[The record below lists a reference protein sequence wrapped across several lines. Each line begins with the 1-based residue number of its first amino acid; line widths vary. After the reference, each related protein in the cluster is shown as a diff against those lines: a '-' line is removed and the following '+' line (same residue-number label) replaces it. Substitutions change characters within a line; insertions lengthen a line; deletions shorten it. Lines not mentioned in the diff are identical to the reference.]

1 MITVRGTNEQL
12 NGGMLGPLAQQIA
25 SASPGHIQV
34 TPLEYAA
41 SVEPGTQADGVNLL
55 MSTLNGQA
63 EQCPAQHTV
72 LLGYSQGAMVVGDAL
87 SAPDVRPN
95 EDNGYTLSD
104 RASENVIV
112 AELFGDPRFNSE
124 TSYDVGDFTKGTN
137 GVMGA
142 RGPHE
147 LDRYASRTQSY
158 CNYDDPICQ
167 TYGSRKGHREYA
179 TNGLRDQAHTR
190 RAAVNRRMRM
200 HMRNIWRAHVR
211 GISWNTYRCTER
223 EPWQA
228 MRSSARIAGNR
239 SPSTRRA
246 TPTSCSRCGG
256 QEFDRELESR
266 LKLAEDDKAKAVEL
280 ARQKANSEL
289 QQAKASKDAEIS
301 ELKAQLAAFED
312 RQKLAV
318 SEAVGDVEKE
328 RDELRH
334 EVERLKSDAESEREL
349 AKANL
354 EAEKAKAAAEKDVRI
369 QQLQSQLDNVQTSK
383 QLEIA
388 EQVGKVEREC
398 DRLRGELS
406 TAKMQQELELK
417 SVREQ
422 YEVQLRDREDE
433 IERLRDFKTRLS
445 TKMVGESLERH
456 CQDEFNKV
464 RMGSFPNAY
473 FEKDNDAR
481 TGSKGDFIFRDYDG
495 SEDDEGR
502 TEFISIMFEMKN
514 ENETTATKH
523 RNEDFFKELDKDRRE
538 KGCEYA
544 VLVSMLEEDS
554 DLYNQGIVD
563 VSYRYPKMY
572 VIRPQY
578 FIQMITLLRNAAR
591 GTLEYRRELA
601 EMRAQNIDITNFE
614 DKLNEFKSGFERNY
628 ELASKKFQ
636 TVIDEIDKSIDHLQ
650 KTKKAL
656 LGSEDNLRIA
666 NKKVQEV
673 TVRRLTYKNP
683 TMQEKFKQA
692 RAVRDEEKA
701 IGKVPE
707 VGIELAEDTGVER

>member
-1 MITVRGTNEQL
+1 MEYTSMHGRGDMAGHEIKCPHCGESFTIDEAGYADIVQQVR
-12 NGGMLGPLAQQIA
+12 
-25 SASPGHIQV
+25 
-34 TPLEYAA
+34 
-41 SVEPGTQADGVNLL
+41 
-55 MSTLNGQA
+55 
-63 EQCPAQHTV
+63 
-72 LLGYSQGAMVVGDAL
+72 
-87 SAPDVRPN
+87 
-95 EDNGYTLSD
+95 
-104 RASENVIV
+104 
-112 AELFGDPRFNSE
+112 
-124 TSYDVGDFTKGTN
+124 
-137 GVMGA
+137 
-142 RGPHE
+142 
-147 LDRYASRTQSY
+147 
-158 CNYDDPICQ
+158 
-167 TYGSRKGHREYA
+167 
-179 TNGLRDQAHTR
+179 
-190 RAAVNRRMRM
+190 
-200 HMRNIWRAHVR
+200 
-211 GISWNTYRCTER
+211 
-223 EPWQA
+223 
-228 MRSSARIAGNR
+228 
-239 SPSTRRA
+239 
-246 TPTSCSRCGG
+246 G

-266 LKLAEDDKAKAVEL
+266 LKLAEDDKAKAIEL
-280 ARQKANSEL
+280 AQQKASSEL
-289 QQAKASKDAEIS
+289 QQAKASKDAEIAKLQS
-301 ELKAQLAAFED
+301 QLDSSKQEQDAAIQQVKNDAEKRVDQLKHQLDQEQQARESDAQIAQEKLNHALQQANMEKDAQLKDLQAQLAAFED

-334 EVERLKSDAESEREL
+334 EVERLKADAESAREL
-349 AKANL
+349 AKSNL
-354 EAEKAKAAAEKDVRI
+354 EAEKAKATAEKDVRI
-369 QQLQSQLDNVQTSK
+369 QQLQSQLDNAQTSK
-383 QLEIA
+383 RLEIA
-388 EQVGKVEREC
+388 EQVGKVERER
-398 DRLRGELS
+398 DQLRGELDN
-406 TAKMQQELELK
+406 AKMRQELELRSQEEK
-417 SVREQ
+417 YLTQ
-422 YEVQLRDREDE
+422 IRDRDDE

-464 RMGSFPNAY
+464 RMGSFPHAY

-495 SEDDEGR
+495 PEDDEDR

-538 KGCEYA
+538 KHCEYA

-578 FIQMITLLRNAAR
+578 FIQMIALLRNAAR

-601 EMRAQNIDITNFE
+601 QMRAQNIDITNFE
-614 DKLNEFKSGFERNY
+614 DNLNEFKSGFERNY

-673 TVRRLTYKNP
+673 TVRRLAYKNP
-683 TMQEKFKQA
+683 TMQEKFRQA
-692 RAVRDEEKA
+692 RAERERVEQIESGDERE
-701 IGKVPE
+701 
-707 VGIELAEDTGVER
+707 

>member
-1 MITVRGTNEQL
+1 MAGHEIKCPHCGESFTIDEAGYADIVQQVR
-12 NGGMLGPLAQQIA
+12 
-25 SASPGHIQV
+25 
-34 TPLEYAA
+34 
-41 SVEPGTQADGVNLL
+41 
-55 MSTLNGQA
+55 
-63 EQCPAQHTV
+63 
-72 LLGYSQGAMVVGDAL
+72 
-87 SAPDVRPN
+87 
-95 EDNGYTLSD
+95 
-104 RASENVIV
+104 
-112 AELFGDPRFNSE
+112 
-124 TSYDVGDFTKGTN
+124 
-137 GVMGA
+137 
-142 RGPHE
+142 
-147 LDRYASRTQSY
+147 
-158 CNYDDPICQ
+158 
-167 TYGSRKGHREYA
+167 
-179 TNGLRDQAHTR
+179 
-190 RAAVNRRMRM
+190 
-200 HMRNIWRAHVR
+200 
-211 GISWNTYRCTER
+211 
-223 EPWQA
+223 
-228 MRSSARIAGNR
+228 
-239 SPSTRRA
+239 
-246 TPTSCSRCGG
+246 G

-266 LKLAEDDKAKAVEL
+266 LKLAEDDKAKAIEL
-280 ARQKANSEL
+280 AQQKASSEL
-289 QQAKASKDAEIS
+289 QQAKASKDAEIAKLQS
-301 ELKAQLAAFED
+301 QLDSSKQEQDAAIQQVKNDAEKRVDQLKHQLDQEQQARESDAQIAQEKLNHALQQANMEKDAQLKDLQAQLAAFED

-334 EVERLKSDAESEREL
+334 EVERLKADAESAREL
-349 AKANL
+349 AKSNL
-354 EAEKAKAAAEKDVRI
+354 EAEKAKATAEKDVRI
-369 QQLQSQLDNVQTSK
+369 QQLQSQLDNAQTSK
-383 QLEIA
+383 RLEIA
-388 EQVGKVEREC
+388 EQVGKVERER
-398 DRLRGELS
+398 DQLRGELDN
-406 TAKMQQELELK
+406 AKMRQELELRSQEEK
-417 SVREQ
+417 YLTQ
-422 YEVQLRDREDE
+422 IRDRDDE

-464 RMGSFPNAY
+464 RMGSFPHAY

-495 SEDDEGR
+495 PEDDEDR

-538 KGCEYA
+538 KHCEYA

-578 FIQMITLLRNAAR
+578 FIQMIALLRNAAR

-601 EMRAQNIDITNFE
+601 QMRAQNIDITNFE

-673 TVRRLTYKNP
+673 TVRRLAYKNP
-683 TMQEKFKQA
+683 TMQEKFRQA
-692 RAVRDEEKA
+692 RAERERVEQIESGDERE
-701 IGKVPE
+701 
-707 VGIELAEDTGVER
+707 

>member
-1 MITVRGTNEQL
+1 MEYTPMRGRGDMAGHEIKCPHCGESFTIDEAGYADIVQQVR
-12 NGGMLGPLAQQIA
+12 
-25 SASPGHIQV
+25 
-34 TPLEYAA
+34 
-41 SVEPGTQADGVNLL
+41 
-55 MSTLNGQA
+55 
-63 EQCPAQHTV
+63 
-72 LLGYSQGAMVVGDAL
+72 
-87 SAPDVRPN
+87 
-95 EDNGYTLSD
+95 
-104 RASENVIV
+104 
-112 AELFGDPRFNSE
+112 
-124 TSYDVGDFTKGTN
+124 
-137 GVMGA
+137 
-142 RGPHE
+142 
-147 LDRYASRTQSY
+147 
-158 CNYDDPICQ
+158 
-167 TYGSRKGHREYA
+167 
-179 TNGLRDQAHTR
+179 
-190 RAAVNRRMRM
+190 
-200 HMRNIWRAHVR
+200 
-211 GISWNTYRCTER
+211 
-223 EPWQA
+223 
-228 MRSSARIAGNR
+228 
-239 SPSTRRA
+239 
-246 TPTSCSRCGG
+246 G

-280 ARQKANSEL
+280 AQQKASSEL
-289 QQAKASKDAEIS
+289 QQAKASKDAEIAKLQS
-301 ELKAQLAAFED
+301 QLDSSKQEQDAAIQQVKNDAEKRVDQLKHQLDQEQQARESDAQIAQEKLNHALQQVNMEKDAQLKDLQAQLAAFED

-334 EVERLKSDAESEREL
+334 EVERLKADAESAREL
-349 AKANL
+349 AKSNL
-354 EAEKAKAAAEKDVRI
+354 EAEKAKATAEKDVRI
-369 QQLQSQLDNVQTSK
+369 QQLQSQLDNAQTSK
-383 QLEIA
+383 RLEIA
-388 EQVGKVEREC
+388 EQVGKVERER
-398 DRLRGELS
+398 DQLRGELDN
-406 TAKMQQELELK
+406 AKMRQELELK
-417 SVREQ
+417 SQEEKYLTQ
-422 YEVQLRDREDE
+422 IRDRDDE

-464 RMGSFPNAY
+464 RMGSFPHAY

-495 SEDDEGR
+495 PEDDESR

-538 KGCEYA
+538 KHCEYA

-601 EMRAQNIDITNFE
+601 QMRAQNIDITNFE
-614 DKLNEFKSGFERNY
+614 DKLNEFKNGFERNY

-692 RAVRDEEKA
+692 RAARQLGMEADDA
-701 IGKVPE
+701 Q
-707 VGIELAEDTGVER
+707 D

>member
-1 MITVRGTNEQL
+1 M
-12 NGGMLGPLAQQIA
+12 
-25 SASPGHIQV
+25 
-34 TPLEYAA
+34 EYI
-41 SVEPGTQADGVNLL
+41 SMHGK
-55 MSTLNGQA
+55 
-63 EQCPAQHTV
+63 
-72 LLGYSQGAMVVGDAL
+72 GAMASHEIKCPHCGESFTIDEAGYADIVQQ
-87 SAPDVRPN
+87 VR
-95 EDNGYTLSD
+95 
-104 RASENVIV
+104 
-112 AELFGDPRFNSE
+112 
-124 TSYDVGDFTKGTN
+124 
-137 GVMGA
+137 
-142 RGPHE
+142 
-147 LDRYASRTQSY
+147 
-158 CNYDDPICQ
+158 
-167 TYGSRKGHREYA
+167 
-179 TNGLRDQAHTR
+179 
-190 RAAVNRRMRM
+190 
-200 HMRNIWRAHVR
+200 
-211 GISWNTYRCTER
+211 
-223 EPWQA
+223 
-228 MRSSARIAGNR
+228 
-239 SPSTRRA
+239 
-246 TPTSCSRCGG
+246 G

-417 SVREQ
+417 SVREH
-422 YEVQLRDREDE
+422 YEVQLRDRDDE

-495 SEDDEGR
+495 PEDDEGR

>member
-1 MITVRGTNEQL
+1 MEYTSMHGRGDMAGHEIKCPHCGESFTIDEAGYADIVQQVR
-12 NGGMLGPLAQQIA
+12 
-25 SASPGHIQV
+25 
-34 TPLEYAA
+34 
-41 SVEPGTQADGVNLL
+41 
-55 MSTLNGQA
+55 
-63 EQCPAQHTV
+63 
-72 LLGYSQGAMVVGDAL
+72 
-87 SAPDVRPN
+87 
-95 EDNGYTLSD
+95 
-104 RASENVIV
+104 
-112 AELFGDPRFNSE
+112 
-124 TSYDVGDFTKGTN
+124 
-137 GVMGA
+137 
-142 RGPHE
+142 
-147 LDRYASRTQSY
+147 
-158 CNYDDPICQ
+158 
-167 TYGSRKGHREYA
+167 
-179 TNGLRDQAHTR
+179 
-190 RAAVNRRMRM
+190 
-200 HMRNIWRAHVR
+200 
-211 GISWNTYRCTER
+211 
-223 EPWQA
+223 
-228 MRSSARIAGNR
+228 
-239 SPSTRRA
+239 
-246 TPTSCSRCGG
+246 G

-266 LKLAEDDKAKAVEL
+266 LKMAEDDKAKAVEL
-280 ARQKANSEL
+280 AQQKASSEL

-334 EVERLKSDAESEREL
+334 EVERLKADAESAREL
-349 AKANL
+349 AKSNL
-354 EAEKAKAAAEKDVRI
+354 EAEKAKATAEKDVRI
-369 QQLQSQLDNVQTSK
+369 QQLQSQLDNAQTSK
-383 QLEIA
+383 RLEIA
-388 EQVGKVEREC
+388 EQVGKVERER
-398 DRLRGELS
+398 DQLRGELDN
-406 TAKMQQELELK
+406 AKMRQELELRSQEEK
-417 SVREQ
+417 YLTQ
-422 YEVQLRDREDE
+422 IRDRDDE

-464 RMGSFPNAY
+464 RMGSFPHAY

-495 SEDDEGR
+495 PEDDEDR

-538 KGCEYA
+538 KHCEYA

-601 EMRAQNIDITNFE
+601 QMRAQNIDITNFE

-692 RAVRDEEKA
+692 RAARQLGMEADDA
-701 IGKVPE
+701 Q
-707 VGIELAEDTGVER
+707 D

>member
-1 MITVRGTNEQL
+1 MEYTSMHGRGDMAGHEIKCPHCGESFTIDEAGYADIVQQVR
-12 NGGMLGPLAQQIA
+12 
-25 SASPGHIQV
+25 
-34 TPLEYAA
+34 
-41 SVEPGTQADGVNLL
+41 
-55 MSTLNGQA
+55 
-63 EQCPAQHTV
+63 
-72 LLGYSQGAMVVGDAL
+72 
-87 SAPDVRPN
+87 
-95 EDNGYTLSD
+95 
-104 RASENVIV
+104 
-112 AELFGDPRFNSE
+112 
-124 TSYDVGDFTKGTN
+124 
-137 GVMGA
+137 
-142 RGPHE
+142 
-147 LDRYASRTQSY
+147 
-158 CNYDDPICQ
+158 
-167 TYGSRKGHREYA
+167 
-179 TNGLRDQAHTR
+179 
-190 RAAVNRRMRM
+190 
-200 HMRNIWRAHVR
+200 
-211 GISWNTYRCTER
+211 
-223 EPWQA
+223 
-228 MRSSARIAGNR
+228 
-239 SPSTRRA
+239 
-246 TPTSCSRCGG
+246 G

-266 LKLAEDDKAKAVEL
+266 LKLAEDDKAKAIEL
-280 ARQKANSEL
+280 AQQKASSEL
-289 QQAKASKDAEIS
+289 QQAKASKDAEIAKLQS
-301 ELKAQLAAFED
+301 QLDSSKQEQDAAIQQVKNDAEKRVDQLKHQLDQEQQARESDAQIAQEKLNHALQQANMEKDAQLKDLQAQLAAFED

-334 EVERLKSDAESEREL
+334 EVERLKADAESAREL
-349 AKANL
+349 AKSNL
-354 EAEKAKAAAEKDVRI
+354 EAEKAKATAEKDVRI
-369 QQLQSQLDNVQTSK
+369 QQLQSQLDNAQTSK
-383 QLEIA
+383 RLEIA
-388 EQVGKVEREC
+388 EQVGKVERER
-398 DRLRGELS
+398 DQLRGELDN
-406 TAKMQQELELK
+406 AKMRQELELRSQEEK
-417 SVREQ
+417 YLTQ
-422 YEVQLRDREDE
+422 IRDRDDE

-464 RMGSFPNAY
+464 RMGSFPHAY

-495 SEDDEGR
+495 PEDDEDR

-538 KGCEYA
+538 KHCEYA

-673 TVRRLTYKNP
+673 TVRRLAYKNP
-683 TMQEKFKQA
+683 TMQEKFRQA
-692 RAVRDEEKA
+692 RAERERVEQIESGDERE
-701 IGKVPE
+701 
-707 VGIELAEDTGVER
+707 

>member
-1 MITVRGTNEQL
+1 MAGHEIKCPHCGESFTIDEAGYADIVQQVR
-12 NGGMLGPLAQQIA
+12 
-25 SASPGHIQV
+25 
-34 TPLEYAA
+34 
-41 SVEPGTQADGVNLL
+41 
-55 MSTLNGQA
+55 
-63 EQCPAQHTV
+63 
-72 LLGYSQGAMVVGDAL
+72 
-87 SAPDVRPN
+87 
-95 EDNGYTLSD
+95 
-104 RASENVIV
+104 
-112 AELFGDPRFNSE
+112 
-124 TSYDVGDFTKGTN
+124 
-137 GVMGA
+137 
-142 RGPHE
+142 
-147 LDRYASRTQSY
+147 
-158 CNYDDPICQ
+158 
-167 TYGSRKGHREYA
+167 
-179 TNGLRDQAHTR
+179 
-190 RAAVNRRMRM
+190 
-200 HMRNIWRAHVR
+200 
-211 GISWNTYRCTER
+211 
-223 EPWQA
+223 
-228 MRSSARIAGNR
+228 
-239 SPSTRRA
+239 
-246 TPTSCSRCGG
+246 G

-369 QQLQSQLDNVQTSK
+369 QQLQSQLDNAQTSK

-388 EQVGKVEREC
+388 EQVGKVERER
-398 DRLRGELS
+398 DRLRGELD

-481 TGSKGDFIFRDYDG
+481 TGSKGDFIFR
-495 SEDDEGR
+495 EADEAG

-514 ENETTATKH
+514 EGDTTATKH
-523 RNEDFFKELDKDRRE
+523 KNEDFFAKLDKDRTT

-544 VLVSMLEEDS
+544 VIVSLLEADS
-554 DLYNQGIVD
+554 ELYNEGIVD
-563 VSYRYPKMY
+563 VSYRYRKMF
-572 VIRPQY
+572 VVRPQ
-578 FIQMITLLRNAAR
+578 FFMPLISLL
-591 GTLEYRRELA
+591 T
-601 EMRAQNIDITNFE
+601 Q
-614 DKLNEFKSGFERNY
+614 
-628 ELASKKFQ
+628 ASKKSIEYKRELNIARQQSVDVTRFEEQ
-636 TVIDEIDKSIDHLQ
+636 LEAFRTGFGRNYRLASEKFKAAIDEIDKSILHLN
-650 KTKKAL
+650 KIKEAL
-656 LGSEDNLRIA
+656 IGSENNLRLA
-666 NKKVQEV
+666 NDKAEGLTIKK
-673 TVRRLTYKNP
+673 LTYGNP
-683 TMQEKFKQA
+683 TMKAKFDEA
-692 RAVRDEEKA
+692 RNAKKA
-701 IGKVPE
+701 K
-707 VGIELAEDTGVER
+707 AA